1 MSWPPTWKHAIC
13 ELPSRPRYSRPSRS
27 PSKRSLSSRSLTG
40 MDQWVTPSILSMSS
54 PPYGKGAQPTRL
66 DAVSKRRS
74 RGEIVF
80 DDLAP
85 GGAPH
90 ALVTQNVGE
99 RGIERSDPVR
109 NADDEGVQADRHD
122 AARLCPLAV
131 ERVELP

>member
-1 MSWPPTWKHAIC
+1 
-13 ELPSRPRYSRPSRS
+13 
-27 PSKRSLSSRSLTG
+27 

-109 NADDEGVQADRHD
+109 HADDEGVQADRHD

-131 ERVELP
+131 ERVELPADHQLELVPSAAGAAD